1 MSARKDNRN
10 CKFVV
15 EYTYTDGESVTRQ
28 YRSKVYPYEEA
39 WAYTLTVIRHAY
51 RAGMK
56 LDLIQV
62 RRFNKRAGHTVW
74 SNRSLSKAQRR
85 DVFQAAMS
93 C

>member
-1 MSARKDNRN
+1 MARKDNRY
-10 CKFVV
+10 CKFIV
-15 EYTYTDGESVTRQ
+15 EFTYVDGDSVTRQ
-28 YRSKVYPYEEA
+28 YRSKVYPYEQA
-39 WAYTLTVIRHAY
+39 WDYTLAVIRHAY

-74 SNRSLSKAQRR
+74 SNRKLTIEQKR
-85 DVFQAAMS
+85 DIARAALG